1 MTICSAYRYRLTAL
15 TFAVYFRRKESSLC
29 GGCHTGSLSAMIKFY
44 NSTENGVLTQC
55 DTAVAGCWVSVI
67 NPTAD
72 EVRELIEV
80 YGLDSGFVK
89 SSLDEEESSRIERED
104 DQTLVIIDTP
114 VSSVDEDKTMNF
126 YTQPIGIILTES
138 YVFTISI
145 TETQILNEAMNGNI
159 RNLRTTFKTRFVLQ
173 LLLRIAAIFL
183 FYLKQIDKL
192 SSAAEQQLHD
202 AMRNELLMQLLALEK
217 SLVYF
222 STSLKAN
229 EATIEKIFRGRVIKL
244 YDEDQDL
251 LEDVL
256 IEMKQAIEMA
266 NIYTGI
272 LSSMMDGF
280 SSVISNNL
288 NMVMWRLTIIT
299 VILEIPNIIFSFY
312 GINTVDLPIPYTFFP
327 ISLAVVLTTAV
338 GIWLTKTRKK

>member
-1 MTICSAYRYRLTAL
+1 MP
-15 TFAVYFRRKESSLC
+15 C
-29 GGCHTGSLSAMIKFY
+29 GQTNMISFY
-44 NSTENGVLTQC
+44 TSENGSIRRC
-55 DTAVAGCWVSVI
+55 DKPAEGCWISVVE
-67 NPTAD
+67 PTAHEIKD
-72 EVRELIEV
+72 LIEV

-114 VSSVDEDKTMNF
+114 VSIVDEDSTQSF
-126 YTQPIGIILTES
+126 YTQPMGIILTDK
-138 YVFTISI
+138 YVFTI
-145 TETQILNEAMNGNI
+145 TMKETHILTDAMSGMI
-159 RNLRTTFKTRFVLQ
+159 RNLRPSFKTRFVLQ
-173 LLLRIAAIFL
+173 LLLRIATLFL
-183 FYLKQIDKL
+183 GYLKQIDKI

-202 AMRNELLMQLLALEK
+202 AMKNELLMQLLALEK

-266 NIYTGI
+266 SIYTGI

-288 NMVMWRLTIIT
+288 NLVMWRLTIIT
-299 VILEIPNIIFSFY
+299 VILEIPNIIFAFY
-312 GINTVDLPIPYTFFP
+312 GINTVDLPLPYTWFP
-327 ISLAVVLTTAV
+327 ITLTLFLTVLTALL
-338 GIWLTKTRKK
+338 LTKWKKK

>member
-1 MTICSAYRYRLTAL
+1 MLSSFCRGNY
-15 TFAVYFRRKESSLC
+15 RRKEC
-29 GGCHTGSLSAMIKFY
+29 CLSRYYDRHKFNMINFY
-44 NSTENGVLTQC
+44 TSENGILTKC
-55 DTAVAGCWVSVI
+55 DQPVAGCWVSVVE
-67 NPTAD
+67 PTPQ
-72 EVRELIEV
+72 EIKELIED

-104 DQTLVIIDTP
+104 NQTLVIIDTP
-114 VSSVDEDKTMNF
+114 VSVNEDNTQLF
-126 YTQPIGIILTES
+126 YTQPIGIIITES
-138 YVFTISI
+138 YVFTISLKATRVI
-145 TETQILNEAMNGNI
+145 DDAVNGSI
-159 RNLRTTFKTRFVLQ
+159 RNLRPSFKTRFVLQ
-173 LLLRIAAIFL
+173 ILLRIATLFL

-192 SSAAEQQLHD
+192 SSAAEQELHD

-266 NIYTGI
+266 SIYTGI

-280 SSVISNNL
+280 SSVISNNQ
-288 NMVMWRLTIIT
+288 NMFMWRLTVIT
-299 VILEIPNIIFSFY
+299 IVMAIPTMVYSFY
-312 GINTVDLPIPYTFFP
+312 GMNTVDLPMPVTWFP
-327 ISLAVVLTTAV
+327 SLLSVVLTVIAAV
-338 GIWLTKTRKK
+338 FLFKMKKK

>member
-1 MTICSAYRYRLTAL
+1 MPRFADKFNMINFFTA
-15 TFAVYFRRKESSLC
+15 
-29 GGCHTGSLSAMIKFY
+29 
-44 NSTENGVLTQC
+44 ENGMLQSC
-55 DTAVAGCWVSVI
+55 SEPSPGCWISVVAPSSHEI
-67 NPTAD
+67 K
-72 EVRELIEV
+72 ELIEV

-104 DQTLVIIDTP
+104 DQTLIIIDTP
-114 VSSVDEDKTMNF
+114 VSIVDEDNTQSF
-126 YTQPIGIILTES
+126 YTHPMGIILTED
-138 YVFTISI
+138 YVFTI
-145 TETQILNEAMNGNI
+145 TLKETHLLTDATSGMI
-159 RNLRTTFKTRFVLQ
+159 RNLRPAFKTRFVLQ
-173 LLLRIAAIFL
+173 LLLRIATQFL
-183 FYLKQIDKL
+183 SHLKQIDKI

-202 AMRNELLMQLLALEK
+202 AMKNELLMQLLALEK

-256 IEMKQAIEMA
+256 IEMKQAIEMSS
-266 NIYTGI
+266 IYTGI

-288 NMVMWRLTIIT
+288 NLVMWRLTIIT
-299 VILEIPNIIFSFY
+299 VILQIPNIIFAFY
-312 GINTVDLPIPYTFFP
+312 GINTVDLPIPYTWFP
-327 ISLAVVLTTAV
+327 ITLTLFLTSLTAFLLSK
-338 GIWLTKTRKK
+338 WKKK

>member
-1 MTICSAYRYRLTAL
+1 
-15 TFAVYFRRKESSLC
+15 
-29 GGCHTGSLSAMIKFY
+29 MINFY
-44 NSTENGVLTQC
+44 TTENGNLCQSERVSP
-55 DTAVAGCWVSVI
+55 GCWISVV
-67 NPTAD
+67 NPTPQ
-72 EVRELIEV
+72 EIKELIEV

-104 DQTLVIIDTP
+104 DQTLVIVDTP
-114 VSSVDEDKTMNF
+114 VSSVGDDKTLLF
-126 YTQPIGIILTES
+126 YTQPIGIILTDD
-138 YVFTISI
+138 YVFTISLK
-145 TETQILNEAMNGNI
+145 ETRIIDDAVNGSI
-159 RNLRTTFKTRFVLQ
+159 RNLRPSFKTRFVLQ
-173 LLLRIAAIFL
+173 LLLRIATLFL
-183 FYLKQIDKL
+183 IYLKQIDKL

-202 AMRNELLMQLLALEK
+202 AMKNELLMQLLALEK

-229 EATIEKIFRGRVIKL
+229 DATIEKIFRGRVIKL

-266 NIYTGI
+266 SIYTGI

-288 NMVMWRLTIIT
+288 NIVMWRLTVITIIMA
-299 VILEIPNIIFSFY
+299 IPTMVYSFY
-312 GINTVDLPIPYTFFP
+312 GMNTNDLPVTQTWFPSIVSILLTLIVSFF
-327 ISLAVVLTTAV
+327 LLK
-338 GIWLTKTRKK
+338 TKKK